1 MKKFLGVVAAYIPV
15 GAPAFAQSNLE
26 KLGAMAVKPV
36 SCNRFEMQTCRPIKI
51 NYCCSMKYDR
61 LIGHSENCQYAV

>member
-1 MKKFLGVVAAYIPV
+1 MKKFLGSVAAYILV

-36 SCNRFEMQTCRPIKI
+36 I
-51 NYCCSMKYDR
+51 
-61 LIGHSENCQYAV
+61 